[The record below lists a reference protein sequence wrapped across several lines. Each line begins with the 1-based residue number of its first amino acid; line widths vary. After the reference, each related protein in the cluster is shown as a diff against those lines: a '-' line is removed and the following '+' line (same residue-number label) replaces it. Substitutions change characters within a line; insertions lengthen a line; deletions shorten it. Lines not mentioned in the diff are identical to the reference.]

1 MNAADD
7 TLLTCLDAAAGT
19 LTPGER
25 ARAARDLERI
35 LATDPGPVDG
45 PGEQQERWRRPL
57 VLAGAAAALAAGV
70 TVLPGLDGEQDAY
83 ASWTASAQ
91 LLDPDAVGAPA
102 VACRDALEGGSLDV
116 ARAVLVLA
124 ERRGELVGLLYRT
137 DDPDVSGSCI
147 VHAPVGRDAVEL
159 LSAAAGGGSG
169 PAQVVSGAQF
179 TEGALHSSAD
189 ASITD
194 GAVGP
199 EVTGVTIHV
208 GGGDLRV
215 EATVAAGRY
224 VAWWPGPAHRDD
236 AAGEGVLDLS
246 YDLTLADGTVLRD
259 VAPTRPS

>member
-7 TLLTCLDAAAGT
+7 TLLKSLDAASGT
-19 LTPGER
+19 LTRAERDRANQTLEQILDIDPVPVHGSR
-25 ARAARDLERI
+25 ARP
-35 LATDPGPVDG
+35 TP
-45 PGEQQERWRRPL
+45 WRRPL

-70 TVLPGLDGEQDAY
+70 TVLPGPGGEEDAY

-91 LLDPDAVGAPA
+91 LLDLDGVGAPA
-102 VACRDALEGGSLDV
+102 AACRDALEGGSLDV

-124 ERRGELVGLLYRT
+124 EHRGEPVGLLYRT

-147 VHAPVGRDAVEL
+147 VHAPVGGEAVEL

-169 PAQVVSGAQF
+169 PAQVVSGTQF

-189 ASITD
+189 ASSTD

-199 EVTGVTIHV
+199 EVAGVTIHV
-208 GGGDLRV
+208 GATGLQV

-224 VAWWPGPAHRDD
+224 IAWWPGPAHRDD
-236 AAGEGVLDLS
+236 AAGEGVLDLT
-246 YDLTLADGTVLRD
+246 YDLTLTDGTVLRD